1 MLPTFSP
8 LHLSDRTVDKVMQRE
23 CPKGIVHCLGCTDKK
38 PEGQRNQ
45 KGKAWSGTKDWSPL
59 WGPGGSAAGPALKG
73 SVGLRLC
80 SCAMW
85 AAYSGHGFALV
96 ILCGW
101 VVTWV
106 LVSKSLFF
114 VMMWREACK
123 LKTATMWK
131 FEYESCQ
138 NHLAVGEKDI
148 PFCPDHSLAVSHVC
162 LNSQGDCKGG
172 VQKGSGTGGKS
183 WFFCSSPFSVS
194 FCNEGAQSN
203 RHTSAL

>member
-1 MLPTFSP
+1 MS
-8 LHLSDRTVDKVMQRE
+8 
-23 CPKGIVHCLGCTDKK
+23 
-38 PEGQRNQ
+38 QRNCPLPELYRQETIQ
-45 KGKAWSGTKDWSPL
+45 KGKAWSGTKDWFPL
-59 WGPGGSAAGPALKG
+59 WGPGGSAAGPALKS

-123 LKTATMWK
+123 LKTATLWK

-138 NHLAVGEKDI
+138 NHLAVGEKDF

-172 VQKGSGTGGKS
+172 VQKSSGTGGKS